1 MARLAISQMT
11 LAHWNKRPS
20 GRNPQTTGSHYLPA
34 AAESAIKRAKEHRE
48 LILESQK
55 RKEGRKEKGHRV
67 AVRLRCSATTWWGSE
82 ELWWMG
88 NSVLPPF
95 AHLDDRRI
103 SQRAQLASVPGHFE
117 KGLKLSISAT
127 ALPCWTALLAESFF
141 PNPSRCSLLHRCL
154 PWTCPPL
161 GIRKKKVPNSLVPP

>member
-88 NSVLPPF
+88 NSVLPPIRPLGWPKNKPAGTTCLRSWAF
-95 AHLDDRRI
+95 R
-103 SQRAQLASVPGHFE
+103 
-117 KGLKLSISAT
+117 KGLKAFHFRNCASLLDRFIGGKF
-127 ALPCWTALLAESFF
+127 LPKSQPLLLA
-141 PNPSRCSLLHRCL
+141 P
-154 PWTCPPL
+154 T
-161 GIRKKKVPNSLVPP
+161 

>member
-34 AAESAIKRAKEHRE
+34 AAESTIKRAKEHRE

-55 RKEGRKEKGHRV
+55 RKGRKEKVHRI
-67 AVRLRCSATTWWGSE
+67 AAQQQHDGARRSCGEWGTVS
-82 ELWWMG
+82 
-88 NSVLPPF
+88 SPPF

-141 PNPSRCSLLHRCL
+141 PNPSRCCS

-161 GIRKKKVPNSLVPP
+161 GIRKKSSQLASSSIAANSRHN